1 MQCEIS
7 AQEAYKLVS
16 KAMGAYNAS
25 DVNSISRRTRVLAMS
40 KFIAYVKQQ
49 SPQKKISV
57 TLEDYLLLTE
67 LPEKL
72 WERAS
77 VYDIETNGLLDE
89 LSTIWCIGIAS
100 ADDGKVQTYTDHDP
114 NLPRPIEGIE
124 RLSTADRVIGHN
136 VIGFDMPAINKLFPG
151 HAPLRAT
158 VGHNGCRRATRT

>member
-67 LPEKL
+67 LPE
-72 WERAS
+72 
-77 VYDIETNGLLDE
+77 
-89 LSTIWCIGIAS
+89 
-100 ADDGKVQTYTDHDP
+100 
-114 NLPRPIEGIE
+114 
-124 RLSTADRVIGHN
+124 
-136 VIGFDMPAINKLFPG
+136 
-151 HAPLRAT
+151 
-158 VGHNGCRRATRT
+158 